1 MSFVHQ
7 AFSNVYVHMQQL
19 DQAHM
24 HLNEAIKLDNDIM
37 QNWILLAL
45 LERKMGRQ
53 DNCMQICEKILSM
66 DPNNERAYEMRG
78 DFFKTNAQIEEA
90 FV

>member
-1 MSFVHQ
+1 
-7 AFSNVYVHMQQL
+7 
-19 DQAHM
+19 M

>member
-1 MSFVHQ
+1 
-7 AFSNVYVHMQQL
+7 
-19 DQAHM
+19 M

-66 DPNNERAYEMRG
+66 DPNNERAYEALNVTRG
-78 DFFKTNAQIEEA
+78 Q
-90 FV
+90 FVRERLCINKLMS